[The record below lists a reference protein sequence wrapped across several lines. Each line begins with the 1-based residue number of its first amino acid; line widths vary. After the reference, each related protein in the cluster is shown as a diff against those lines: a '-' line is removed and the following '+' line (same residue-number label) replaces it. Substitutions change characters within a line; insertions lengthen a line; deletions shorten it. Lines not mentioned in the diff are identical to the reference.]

1 MRFTLSNGKRVTI
14 VAEELDGIW
23 LPDRLQISVRASL
36 RGKPTLETL
45 IHELLHAELHQLP
58 ERDVFRVAKSITRFC
73 APAAKAGK
81 ETQMKTLLIGRGH
94 LGTFLK
100 SRLNVPDNMHYT
112 GELADVVVPPCT
124 DMVVNTAGKTSLEW
138 CEANPAE
145 AFRCNVIAPLIAFR
159 VFKAVCLQKYS
170 MFVHISSGCVWD
182 GPFPRI
188 GLGFTP
194 NDPVVPACFYSWTKA
209 CCDALLLRESAGWN
223 LAILR
228 PRQVYSP
235 IDSPR
240 NTLTKLLRY
249 PKLIDTANSMTSAE
263 TIARTIERLIE
274 YPAHVKGGR
283 IVNVYDIGTTTP
295 YDVGCMLSDAGLRF
309 KPEKISKNT
318 LDETLKPR
326 RVDTVLEDMWF
337 EDLVKPPSIVG
348 ELRRVIKEFKENC
361 K

>member
-1 MRFTLSNGKRVTI
+1 
-14 VAEELDGIW
+14 
-23 LPDRLQISVRASL
+23 
-36 RGKPTLETL
+36 
-45 IHELLHAELHQLP
+45 
-58 ERDVFRVAKSITRFC
+58 
-73 APAAKAGK
+73 
-81 ETQMKTLLIGRGH
+81 MKTLLIGRGH

-194 NDPVVPACFYSWTKA
+194 NDPVVPACFYSWAKA

-295 YDVGCMLSDAGLRF
+295 YDVGCMLSDFNLRF